1 VGDIDDTDYETL
13 KDDYTVR
20 AAAVLRVLSG
30 RHLPTEPD
38 PALQPAGDTA
48 VVGDSIPG
56 TAGDAPGPEGAPGL
70 EGGGAVDGPGPTDG
84 AGPAQG
90 AEAADRIG
98 GSARG
103 ATWLRRHRRVVLAG
117 LGVVI
122 VVAGVG
128 YALTASSSDR
138 VAGETITGENVGQSS
153 VAQLLVEAN
162 QAEVQGNSLAELKDT
177 RAILA
182 KDPTQPEALTLEG
195 WVLAQ
200 TQQPKLL
207 AQGIGFLKL
216 AEEIDPSLAQ
226 AHAYRG
232 IALLSEG
239 DNRAAIPELE
249 WYLDHRP
256 DPKVAPKFR
265 AALTKAEAAV
275 TKGAAAPGATTPSG
289 G

>member
-1 VGDIDDTDYETL
+1 
-13 KDDYTVR
+13 
-20 AAAVLRVLSG
+20 
-30 RHLPTEPD
+30 
-38 PALQPAGDTA
+38 
-48 VVGDSIPG
+48 
-56 TAGDAPGPEGAPGL
+56 
-70 EGGGAVDGPGPTDG
+70 
-84 AGPAQG
+84 
-90 AEAADRIG
+90 
-98 GSARG
+98 
-103 ATWLRRHRRVVLAG
+103 
-117 LGVVI
+117 
-122 VVAGVG
+122 VG
-128 YALTASSSDR
+128 YALTASSSHR

-153 VAQLLVEAN
+153 IAQLLQEAN
-162 QAEVQGNSLAELKDT
+162 HAEVQGNSLAELKDT

-216 AEEIDPSLAQ
+216 AEEIDPGLAQ

-249 WYLDHRP
+249 WYLDHQP

-265 AALTKAEAAV
+265 TALAKAQ
-275 TKGAAAPGATTPSG
+275 AAAARGTASG

>member
-1 VGDIDDTDYETL
+1 MSVEAGRSRLELEEERDFLLRSLRDLETEHDVGDIDDTDYETL

-30 RHLPTEPD
+30 RHPPAEPAPAPELPPTT
-38 PALQPAGDTA
+38 G
-48 VVGDSIPG
+48 G
-56 TAGDAPGPEGAPGL
+56 T
-70 EGGGAVDGPGPTDG
+70 DGPTPETF
-84 AGPAQG
+84 
-90 AEAADRIG
+90 
-98 GSARG
+98 
-103 ATWLRRHRRVVLAG
+103 LRRHRR
-117 LGVVI
+117 GVVI
-122 VVAGVG
+122 VASGVG
-128 YALTASSSDR
+128 YALTASSSHR

-153 VAQLLVEAN
+153 IAQLLQEAN
-162 QAEVQGNSLAELKDT
+162 HAEVQGNSLAELKDT

-216 AEEIDPSLAQ
+216 AEEIDPGLAQ

-249 WYLDHRP
+249 WYLDHQP

-265 AALTKAEAAV
+265 TALAKAQ
-275 TKGAAAPGATTPSG
+275 AAAARGTASG